1 MVPVEQV
8 LNSTDHMLDIWNL
21 VNQRNLVTT
30 WMNYN
35 RYSRANKSEGE
46 WDIPGQRSSRMVP
59 MGTKISSWV

>member
-46 WDIPGQRSSRMVP
+46 
-59 MGTKISSWV
+59 